1 MPYPES
7 SLNDAFLA
15 FDRASSHT
23 NPAFDFLTGM
33 VPRRLKDLFRWC
45 EYLTFQSA
53 HIYASLRKF
62 GELVITEIVYDTAND
77 ALKRQYRNLYEKHLK
92 IKSALL
98 IASFDKYVYG
108 NHFTSMYQPF
118 LRFLVCEHC
127 SSATNIQ
134 HTEYEFDIK
143 NMKFKYVCSSC
154 NKASL
159 GTIEDRKLLSV
170 QKMHIIRWDPKVIDI
185 EHNPITGE
193 SSYYYNIPEEVK
205 KKVRAGSKLLIDT
218 MPLEFLE
225 AIRDDKVFAFE
236 KDALFHMK
244 VPSPSGM
251 DQQWGFPPLTAAIK
265 LFLYTS
271 TLRKANEAI
280 ALEHIVP
287 FRIMTP
293 AGGPQ
298 DPSQFI
304 NLTRW
309 QDEMKANLR
318 QWRKDPLHVMFAPTA
333 VQVTNV
339 GGEGRALLTLG
350 EVQEADKA
358 ILAAMGLPPEFL
370 YGGLTKAGMDGNIRM
385 LQNQLQ
391 NHADDMNDLL
401 QWYTDKISKFLGW
414 ERIETRLPPLQMLD
428 DMETKQMLFQMATG
442 QMGTQLVSLTTIADR
457 FGLDLDAERSKRLQE
472 QLDEVKHGMR
482 VQSEI
487 QKLQNNLQA
496 QVQAQVAAQSGA
508 GLGYDQ
514 QKVIAAADNIVGQL
528 MQTDPGTRRS
538 QLHSLQMEDM
548 VLYSVVIQR
557 LEDQQNAQNQAA
569 KSQMQ
574 AQGMMQPGQPP
585 MM

>member
-45 EYLTFQSA
+45 EYLTFNSA

-62 GELVITEIVYDTAND
+62 GELVVTEILYDTPNE
-77 ALKRQYRNLYEKHLK
+77 ALRRQYNILYSKHLK

-98 IASFDKYVYG
+98 MASFDKHVYG
-108 NHFTSMYQPF
+108 NHFTSLYQPF
-118 LRFLVCEHC
+118 VRSLVCDQC
-127 SSATNIQ
+127 QAMTNIQ
-134 HTEYEFDIK
+134 HVDYEFEIK
-143 NMKFKYVCSSC
+143 TLKFKFKCPSC
-154 NKASL
+154 DRGAI
-159 GTIEDRKLLSV
+159 GRVEDRKLLSINR
-170 QKMHIIRWDPKVIDI
+170 MHIIRWDPKVIDI

-193 SSYYYNIPEEVK
+193 SSYYYNIPEEIK
-205 KKVRAGSKLLIDT
+205 KKVRSGSKLLIDT

-236 KDALFHMK
+236 KDAIFHMK

-251 DQQWGFPPLTAAIK
+251 DQQWGFPPLTATIK
-265 LFLYTS
+265 LFLYTL

-280 ALEHIVP
+280 AMEHILP

-304 NLTRW
+304 NLARW

-339 GGEGRALLTLG
+339 GGEGRAMLTLG

-370 YGGLTKAGMDGNIRM
+370 YGGLTKAGMEGNLRM

-414 ERIETRLPPLQMLD
+414 ERIETKLMPMQMLD
-428 DMETKQMLFQMATG
+428 DVEAKQMIVGLATG
-442 QMGTQLVSLTTIADR
+442 QMGQQLVSMSTVAER

-472 QLDEVKHGMR
+472 QLDETRHQMR
-482 VQSEI
+482 VQTEV
-487 QKLQNNLQA
+487 QKLQNNLQS
-496 QVQAQVAAQSGA
+496 QVQSQAAAQSGA
-508 GLGYDQ
+508 GMGYDQ
-514 QKVIAAADNIVGQL
+514 QKVIAAADNIVSQL
-528 MQTDPGTRRS
+528 MQLDAGSRRS

-557 LEDQQNAQNQAA
+557 LEDYQNSQTQAA
-569 KSQMQ
+569 KTQMAGQ
-574 AQGMMQPGQPP
+574 AMV
-585 MM
+585 